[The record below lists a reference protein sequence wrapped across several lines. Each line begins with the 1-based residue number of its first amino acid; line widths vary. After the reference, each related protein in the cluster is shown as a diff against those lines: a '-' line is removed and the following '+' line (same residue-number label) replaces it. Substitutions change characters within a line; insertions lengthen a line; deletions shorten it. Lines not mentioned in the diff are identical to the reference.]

1 MKNLVFTVILGV
13 MTQLAFA
20 QVAENVA
27 AALKVGNS
35 KELAKSFSNNVELTI
50 ISKEGVYSK
59 AQAEVMLKD
68 FFASH
73 PASDFTVMHKGGD
86 EGQSKYTIGTLKTAK
101 QSFRVFYLLKTEGSK
116 EVISQLRIENE
127 EE

>member
-1 MKNLVFTVILGV
+1 MKNLFFTLVLGLLV
-13 MTQLAFA
+13 NMVFA

-27 AALKVGNS
+27 SALKVGSS

-73 PASDFTVMHKGGD
+73 PATDFTVMHKGGED
-86 EGQSKYTIGTLKTAK
+86 SQSKYTIGTLKTAK
-101 QSFRVFYLLKTEGSK
+101 QSFRVFYLIKTEGGK